1 MVSANV
7 APLEADLSGAYSTE
21 LRLTTEGRIVDFLDP
36 QKSRPN
42 TPEERVRQVY
52 ARKLHYDYGY
62 PKSVMAIEV
71 AIQIGSQKPMSAD
84 IVVYANELAALVRD
98 QGRIRIVIETK
109 APDKKSGLTQLQ
121 SYVFASSAEGGV
133 WMNSKDA
140 PVYWRRIDDPGPRLH
155 EWPNIPRNGEL
166 WESVGLH
173 KKQALREPHNLVET
187 FRRCHNAL
195 YRRGIDSEDI
205 AMDMVRVILAKYQD
219 ERNPGDECEFR
230 CTPLELQST
239 EGRRRVGE
247 RIRTLFREARGEAPE
262 VFDASEGLS
271 AGDREIATVVAELQ
285 DFRFVPE
292 EETDEVYD
300 IVGAAYEVYVGAHLK
315 GDRGQYFTPR
325 LIVQLL
331 TRIVAPGEQDVILD
345 PAMGSGGFL
354 ITAMRMNTQ
363 AIHRSS
369 RSGAA
374 KRSTVRSMQHRLF
387 GIDQSPKLVK
397 VARMNMILAADG
409 RAGLVR
415 GDSLHRLSELP
426 RDFRPRKQG
435 EPTAILTNP
444 PFGATTEH
452 RITPDNDPEVLAQ
465 FDLGHIWRPDANN
478 RLRPTEELSTEG
490 APPEYLFVERCIRWL
505 APGGKLGIVVP
516 RGVLDNDKAIPLRT
530 LLLRETRVLAVI
542 NCHNDTFKP
551 HTDAKAALIYCEKK
565 QVPTD
570 DDDDYPIFMA
580 IAQGIGHDGVG
591 KPIYRTDAKGDPI
604 LVNDQPVLDQDTGAI
619 FEGWTALRE
628 GRESPS
634 EYYYLT
640 SRKQLTD
647 ALHLNPVRY
656 LPRYEQSR
664 RDALEIGEREG
675 WTVEHLGQIA
685 QVFNG
690 PRFKRPYADKDVTS
704 GPGIVRYFTGNAA
717 TQTRGENVKYLD
729 LGKANPQQLKMIE
742 KLYMRRGM
750 ILITDSGTVGRV
762 VYATSHHDGAIGTN
776 NLIRVVIED
785 EALRGY
791 VYQFLLSPMG
801 QNQLKAN
808 IYGAIVDHLEPDDVK
823 QVMVPLPEDREVI
836 EEVGRGVIE
845 SVRLQE
851 AASDLDGESRR
862 RLSNVLES
870 EEDER
875 EGITRAEFFNVLDRI
890 KKSPD

>member
-1 MVSANV
+1 MRAGFS
-7 APLEADLSGAYSTE
+7 S
-21 LRLTTEGRIVDFLDP
+21 
-36 QKSRPN
+36 
-42 TPEERVRQVY
+42 
-52 ARKLHYDYGY
+52 
-62 PKSVMAIEV
+62 
-71 AIQIGSQKPMSAD
+71 
-84 IVVYANELAALVRD
+84 
-98 QGRIRIVIETK
+98 
-109 APDKKSGLTQLQ
+109 
-121 SYVFASSAEGGV
+121 ASSPPHV
-133 WMNSKDA
+133 WRLGQR
-140 PVYWRRIDDPGPRLH
+140 PVW
-155 EWPNIPRNGEL
+155 
-166 WESVGLH
+166 
-173 KKQALREPHNLVET
+173 A
-187 FRRCHNAL
+187 
-195 YRRGIDSEDI
+195 
-205 AMDMVRVILAKYQD
+205 
-219 ERNPGDECEFR
+219 
-230 CTPLELQST
+230 
-239 EGRRRVGE
+239 
-247 RIRTLFREARGEAPE
+247 
-262 VFDASEGLS
+262 
-271 AGDREIATVVAELQ
+271 
-285 DFRFVPE
+285 
-292 EETDEVYD
+292 
-300 IVGAAYEVYVGAHLK
+300 
-315 GDRGQYFTPR
+315 
-325 LIVQLL
+325 
-331 TRIVAPGEQDVILD
+331 
-345 PAMGSGGFL
+345 
-354 ITAMRMNTQ
+354 
-363 AIHRSS
+363 
-369 RSGAA
+369 
-374 KRSTVRSMQHRLF
+374 
-387 GIDQSPKLVK
+387 
-397 VARMNMILAADG
+397 
-409 RAGLVR
+409 
-415 GDSLHRLSELP
+415 
-426 RDFRPRKQG
+426 
-435 EPTAILTNP
+435 
-444 PFGATTEH
+444 
-452 RITPDNDPEVLAQ
+452 
-465 FDLGHIWRPDANN
+465 
-478 RLRPTEELSTEG
+478 
-490 APPEYLFVERCIRWL
+490 EYLFVERCIRWL

-542 NCHNDTFKP
+542 NCHDDTFKP

-570 DDDDYPIFMA
+570 DDDDNPIFMA

-704 GPGIVRYFTGNAA
+704 GPGIIRYFTGNAA

-836 EEVGRGVIE
+836 EEVGLGVIE

-870 EEDER
+870 EEELR
-875 EGITRAEFFNVLDRI
+875 HPP
-890 KKSPD
+890 SPPARSCRG